1 MKTVALSAL
10 LFLQLFAKGQ
20 SVSASVL
27 NSAGNNYSQ
36 GNYSLEWS
44 VGELAIVEPMKSIDG
59 LVIISNGFLQPGIPS
74 TNPISQFSGDEL
86 KILPNPTYNKIEI
99 NLSTS
104 QLGVLTMLVYDTKG
118 KLVKTAKCASYGVPI
133 VEKIDLTGVASGT
146 YFLKIDLT
154 PSIGFIQ
161 KTGSY
166 KIVKL

>member
-10 LFLQLFAKGQ
+10 LFLQLFVKGQ

-27 NSAGNNYSQ
+27 NSAGNSYSQ
-36 GNYSLEWS
+36 GYYSLEWS
-44 VGELAIVEPMKSIDG
+44 VGELAIVEPMKSNDG
-59 LVIISNGFLQPGIPS
+59 LLIISNGFLQPGLPLS
-74 TNPISQFSGDEL
+74 NPISQFSGDEL

-104 QLGVLTMLVYDTKG
+104 QQGVLTTQVYDSKG
-118 KLVKTAKCASYGVPI
+118 KLVRTGKCSSNGVPI
-133 VEKIDLTGVASGT
+133 VEKINLTGVAAGT
-146 YFLKIDLT
+146 YFLRVDLA
-154 PSIGFIQ
+154 PSIGFSP